1 MGLSER
7 GGPKPEI
14 VMCPDSQ
21 TLVEKAVGR
30 LIEVASRA
38 IAARDRFAIAL
49 SGGTTPKPIY
59 ESLARFPIRRKVDWD
74 QVEVFWSDERCV
86 PPDDERSNYRM
97 SREALLDR
105 VGVPEKRVHRIRAED
120 PNPDRV
126 AAEYERTLRWAL
138 GNPAGRPPRIDLVL
152 LGLGAEGHTASLFPG
167 SAALDSER
175 LVFAVRHAGDP
186 PPRVDRITLT
196 PKAINAAREVVFLAA
211 GEEKAEAVR
220 ATLEGPRDPTRW
232 PVQAITPVEGHVT
245 WIVDQAAASK
255 LTTLGGT
262 SSEATR

>member
-1 MGLSER
+1 VNGHRVQHVEDLHFNAAAADEILTLAITAVSAR
-7 GGPKPEI
+7 GEFLCALAGGETPRPVYELLATE
-14 VMCPDSQ
+14 PRASAFPWRDT
-21 TLVEKAVGR
+21 TLLFG
-30 LIEVASRA
+30 
-38 IAARDRFAIAL
+38 
-49 SGGTTPKPIY
+49 
-59 ESLARFPIRRKVDWD
+59 
-74 QVEVFWSDERCV
+74 DERCV

-105 VGVPEKRVHRIRAED
+105 VGVPEERVHRIRAED

-255 LTTLGGT
+255 LTALGGT
-262 SSEATR
+262 SSEAAR